1 MMSKK
6 SLFIILILLAA
17 ILSRVAQTLPMGRN
31 NYSSFG
37 ASGYGREAVTERLVD
52 LTRVIEPTDANNP
65 RKFVVHIHD
74 ALEEI
79 PGKVRPKDE
88 WYVMSDVELMN
99 HVGTHIETPFHCLK
113 KGADLAQISISQ
125 LVGEAVILDLRGAEA
140 EGGVTLEQVQAAAEK
155 AGGVQRGDIVF
166 GQMGKTSYFSTPA
179 LQWLVDQSMKLM
191 GVDSGGVEL
200 AHDKT
205 HANVNHL
212 ILFRANIP
220 LIENLTNL
228 DQLTQ
233 SRVRVCALPIPVKG
247 LDAFPLRVI
256 AVESY
261 QAKEN

>member
-1 MMSKK
+1 MSKN
-6 SLFIILILLAA
+6 SLFIILILLSAA
-17 ILSRVAQTLPMGRN
+17 LSQVVQTPPTGRN
-31 NYSSFG
+31 NRSAYL
-37 ASGYGREAVTERLVD
+37 AAAYKRQAVTERIVD
-52 LTRVIEPTDANNP
+52 LTHVIEPTDANAP

-113 KGADLAQISISQ
+113 KGADLAQIPVSQ
-125 LVGEAVILDLRGAEA
+125 LAGEAIILDLREAEA
-140 EGGVTLEQVQAAAEK
+140 AGGVTLKQVQAAAEK
-155 AGGVQRGDIVF
+155 AGGVHPGDIVF
-166 GQMGKTSYFSTPA
+166 GQMGKTSYFSTAA
-179 LQWLVDQSMKLM
+179 LQWLVDQGMKLM

-200 AHDKT
+200 AYDET

-233 SRVRVCALPIPVKG
+233 SRVRIYALPVPVKG

-256 AVESY
+256 AVES
-261 QAKEN
+261 

>member
-1 MMSKK
+1 MSKN
-6 SLFIILILLAA
+6 SFFVILVLLSTA
-17 ILSRVAQTLPMGRN
+17 LSQVTQTPPMGRK
-31 NYSSFG
+31 NYNFFG
-37 ASGYGREAVTERLVD
+37 AAMYEHETVTERFID
-52 LTRVIEPTDANNP
+52 LTRVIEPTDANDP

-113 KGADLAQISISQ
+113 KGADLAQISVSQ
-125 LVGEAVILDLRGAEA
+125 LAGEALILDLREAEA
-140 EGGVTLEQVQAAAEK
+140 EGGVTLEQVQAAVEK
-155 AGGVQRGDIVF
+155 AGGVRRDDIVF
-166 GQMGKTSYFSTPA
+166 GQMGKTGYFSTAA
-179 LQWLVDQSMKLM
+179 LQWLVAQGMKLM

-212 ILFRANIP
+212 VLFRANIP

-233 SRVRVCALPIPVKG
+233 SRVRVYALPVPVKG

-256 AVESY
+256 AVES
-261 QAKEN
+261 